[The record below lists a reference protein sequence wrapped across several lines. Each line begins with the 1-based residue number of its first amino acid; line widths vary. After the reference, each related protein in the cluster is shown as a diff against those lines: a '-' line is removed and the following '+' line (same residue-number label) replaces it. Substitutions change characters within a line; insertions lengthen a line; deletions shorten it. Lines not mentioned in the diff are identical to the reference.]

1 MFDFLTRLIT
11 DSAASYFIIAAVV
24 CVDSFFPLVPGE
36 TAAITGGLLAAN
48 GDLVLPLV
56 LLAAWAGGI
65 AGDNITYGIGR
76 GLGTRARRRF
86 FRSDKALH
94 RLAWAEI
101 QLERR
106 GGPIIVAAR
115 FIPGRMHGDDVRLGQ
130 PRNALGHLPEGRRG
144 RRRGVGGLRGRPR
157 LRWRLDLPALDLQP
171 LAVALG
177 IALVVTAAGEV
188 YRRVRLPDESRA
200 VKRREREFARDRRR
214 AESGT

>member
-1 MFDFLTRLIT
+1 VFDFLTRLIS
-11 DSAASYFIIAAVV
+11 DSAASYFVIAAVV

-56 LLAAWAGGI
+56 LLAAWTGGVL
-65 AGDNITYGIGR
+65 GDNITYGIGR

-115 FIPGRMHGDDVRLGQ
+115 FIPGGRTATMFSSGSLEMPWPAFLRADLVAAAAWAVYAVGLGY
-130 PRNALGHLPEGRRG
+130 LGGSTFQHSIFK
-144 RRRGVGGLRGRPR
+144 
-157 LRWRLDLPALDLQP
+157 P

-177 IALVVTAAGEV
+177 IALVVTVGGEI

-200 VKRREREFARDRRR
+200 VRRREREFARDRRR
-214 AESGT
+214 AQSES